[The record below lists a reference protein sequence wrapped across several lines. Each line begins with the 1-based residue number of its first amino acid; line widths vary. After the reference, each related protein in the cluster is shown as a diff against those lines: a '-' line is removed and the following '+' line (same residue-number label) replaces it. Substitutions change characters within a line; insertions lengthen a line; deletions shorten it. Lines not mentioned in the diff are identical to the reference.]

1 MAFLKKKCEMLTI
14 KYVFKI
20 LFYKIFMIQAG
31 NEKLVFRNYIVR
43 SQEIGKNLHNFVV
56 ETLS

>member
-1 MAFLKKKCEMLTI
+1 MLTI

-20 LFYKIFMIQAG
+20 LFYKSVMIQAG
-31 NEKLVFRNYIVR
+31 NEKLVFRNYIVC